1 MLEVQIPMMASPGS
15 ARRHIFEVEQA
26 MRARRSQITLWKHP
40 LQTLTLFTA
49 ATLDF
54 IVQACLYASRH
65 PIMVYCLAPA
75 MLLWIVLEYLPGPYT
90 EAINTIEF
98 GVQVGCAHE
107 HFWWIGPFD
116 SVFSLCSGGWV

>member
-1 MLEVQIPMMASPGS
+1 MLEVQIPMMPSPGA
-15 ARRHIFEVEQA
+15 ARKRIFEVEQA
-26 MRARRSQITLWKHP
+26 MRTRRSLITLWKQP
-40 LQTLTLFTA
+40 LQTLTLFTG

-65 PIMVYCLAPA
+65 PIMVYCLAPS

-98 GVQVGCAHE
+98 GVQVECAHAYL
-107 HFWWIGPFD
+107 W
-116 SVFSLCSGGWV
+116 